1 MTDDRWTDGR
11 MDGRVDGEILSR
23 PVHHFDR
30 QYAAGAYSST
40 HTHIPTY
47 PHTLALLYGPPGQ
60 TESNP
65 SLPPENAPRVLCAS
79 RIRRPQ
85 RNLDARGPIAQ
96 ARYGQS
102 QGGGTSSARML
113 CYPPDAHGGIM
124 LGRENIESRYHF
136 LLCLSSFTVGQGR
149 VRKRGG
155 AFFFFP
161 PFLPSFLPS
170 LPLSLSPRSNSR
182 GDGVSRDEIR

>member
-1 MTDDRWTDGR
+1 MTDGR
-11 MDGRVDGEILSR
+11 MDGRVDGEILSC
-23 PVHHFDR
+23 PVHCFDR
-30 QYAAGAYSST
+30 QYAAGAYYNT

-47 PHTLALLYGPPGQ
+47 PHTHTHIHTPLLYSTDPQARPRPTPPSRQ
-60 TESNP
+60 KTH
-65 SLPPENAPRVLCAS
+65 LAFLCAS

-85 RNLDARGPIAQ
+85 RNLDAREPIAQ

-124 LGRENIESRYHF
+124 LGRENVESRYHF

-149 VRKRGG
+149 VRKRGR

-161 PFLPSFLPS
+161 SFPPSFLPSFLTIIS
-170 LPLSLSPRSNSR
+170 IA
-182 GDGVSRDEIR
+182 EK